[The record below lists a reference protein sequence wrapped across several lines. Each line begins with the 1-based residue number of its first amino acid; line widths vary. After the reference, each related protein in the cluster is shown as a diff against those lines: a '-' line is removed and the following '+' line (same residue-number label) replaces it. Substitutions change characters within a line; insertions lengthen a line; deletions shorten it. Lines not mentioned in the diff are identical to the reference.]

1 MEIKDIKRDLSIETV
16 LKHYGLT
23 PNKTN
28 HVCCPFH
35 DDTTPSLK
43 VYPETNT
50 YNCFGCGANGDVIQ
64 FIQDH
69 EKLSKHEAL
78 KKATALAQ
86 QIAPTAPSRNLI
98 TPKKP
103 TGITKNMPGGAT
115 PFGSDL
121 EGAFLQM
128 KQNLHRSKKAVAY
141 LQDRCLSDVMLEQ
154 GYNYTHF
161 KALQH
166 CIIYP
171 LKNAENK
178 IVSFYG
184 RSIGKGKHYYLPNR
198 KGLYPNYPTT
208 ETKILILVESI
219 IDAATIQK
227 YTDYEVL
234 ALYGTNGLTEEHID
248 VIEKLKSLQ
257 EIILFFDGDEAGRKA
272 TITVSDRLRDFRNDV
287 TFSSVNTPDDEDV
300 NSLVQNNKSEILN
313 YLIEKREVLY
323 LSEKNEERS
332 PAVGNLNIENPDYLV
347 YKTDVLEIS
356 VLGGI
361 AMHNMDKLK
370 VTLRIIKTDPWTNPK
385 QANPLFTLRQSNIDL
400 YNDELVTKLI
410 RRIAERLELGTKE
423 VQYGLYSLI
432 GELEDYRLKQIE
444 INTSEKV
451 QVRQLSEAQRKAT
464 LDFLKAPNLLQR
476 TNELIGK
483 TGLIGEE
490 NNRLLMYL
498 VFTSRLREQP
508 LHIISLGASGTGKT
522 YLQEKISELI
532 PEDQKLEITALSENA
547 LYYFDR
553 TELKNKLVLIEDL
566 DGAQDDKILYA
577 IRELMSKKRIS
588 KTIPIKD
595 AKGNLKTVTLKVEGP
610 ISLAGTT
617 TKEKIYEDNA
627 NRSILIYLDN
637 SAKQKQAIIEYQQ
650 KLSAGIVDKAEEK
663 KAIEF
668 LKDIQSMLSPVKVR
682 NPYATKL
689 HIPETV
695 FKPLRTNA
703 HYLAFIETVTFYCQR
718 QRQQNKDSQTGE
730 IYIETIIEDIE
741 IANQLLK
748 DVLLAKSDELTKGC
762 RDFFERVKQYLQTEN
777 KTSFYNL
784 EIRKA
789 FRMNPSNVKY
799 YLATLSKYHF
809 VKVIGGHPRKKGYEY
824 EIVNTNEYQK
834 LQQSMSAL
842 DKVLKI
848 IKKAG

>member
-1 MEIKDIKRDLSIETV
+1 MEIKDIKAHLSIETV

-35 DDTTPSLK
+35 DDKTPSLK
-43 VYPETNT
+43 IYHETNT
-50 YNCFGCGANGDVIQ
+50 YNCFGCDANGDVIQ
-64 FIQDH
+64 FIQDK
-69 EKLSKHEAL
+69 ENCTKHEAL
-78 KKATALAQ
+78 KKATELAKQ
-86 QIAPTAPSRNLI
+86 FAPAPSKNLI

-103 TGITKNMPGGAT
+103 SAGIAC
-115 PFGSDL
+115 FGEDL
-121 EGAFLQM
+121 EGAFLKM
-128 KQNLHRSKKAVAY
+128 KQSLHRSKKAVAY
-141 LQDRCLSDVMLEQ
+141 LQDRCLSDVMLDQ
-154 GYNYTHF
+154 GFNNNMF
-161 KALQH
+161 SALRQ
-166 CIIYP
+166 CIVYP

-198 KGLYPNYPTT
+198 KGLYPNYPPA
-208 ETKILILVESI
+208 ETKVLVLTESI

-227 YTDYEVL
+227 YTDYQVL
-234 ALYGTNGLTEEHID
+234 ALYGTNGLTDEHIEA
-248 VIEKLKSLQ
+248 IESLTSLQ

-272 TITVSDRLRDFRNDV
+272 VVTVSDRVRDFKNDV
-287 TFSSVNTPDDEDV
+287 SFTSVTTPDDEDV
-300 NSLVQNNKSEILN
+300 NSLVQNNKAEILD

-323 LSEKNEERS
+323 LSEKEEERS
-332 PAVGNLNIENPDYLV
+332 PTIGSLNTENPDYLI
-347 YKTDVLEIS
+347 YKTDLLEIS

-385 QANPLFTLRQSNIDL
+385 QANPLFTLRQSNFDL

-423 VQYGLYSLI
+423 VQHGLYSLV
-432 GELEDYRLKQIE
+432 GELEDYRLQQIE
-444 INTSEKV
+444 VQKPEKV
-451 QVRQLSEAQRKAT
+451 KTRELTLQRKEAA
-464 LDFLKAPNLLQR
+464 LNFLKAPNLLSR
-476 TNELIGK
+476 TNKMIGK

-532 PEDQKLEITALSENA
+532 PEDQKLEITTLSENA

-595 AKGNLKTVTLKVEGP
+595 AKGNMKTITLKVEGP
-610 ISLAGTT
+610 ITLAGTT

-650 KLSAGIVDKAEEK
+650 KLSAGIVDKSQEQ

-668 LKDIQSMLSPVKVR
+668 LKDLQSVLTPVKVR

-689 HIPETV
+689 NIPETV

-703 HYLAFIETVTFYCQR
+703 HYLAFIETVTFYHQLQR
-718 QRQQNKDSQTGE
+718 PRKEG
-730 IYIETIIEDIE
+730 YIETTIEDIE

-762 RDFFERVKQYLQTEN
+762 RDFFERVKAYLAKNN

-809 VKVIGGHPRKKGYEY
+809 VKVIGGHPRKQGYEY
-824 EIVNTNEYQK
+824 EIVNTEEYQK
-834 LQQSMSAL
+834 LQDSMNAL
-842 DKVLKI
+842 GKTLEN
-848 IKKAG
+848 IKEAG